1 MGPGKGHPV
10 GSAHDVPFFPMLKV
24 RRLRLNF
31 SPPRSGPP
39 IGPDWYDGAEL
50 IRVET
55 RDLGWFL
62 QVGPVG
68 GPGDGT
74 YRPISPGGL
83 GTRRRRLIRGPG
95 ALSPVPGSGRR
106 IQPGGRFS

>member
-1 MGPGKGHPV
+1 MM
-10 GSAHDVPFFPMLKV
+10 SPFFPMLKV

-55 RDLGWFL
+55 RDLGWFSKSVRL
-62 QVGPVG
+62 EDLVMERIAPSPPEASA
-68 GPGDGT
+68 PGVDG
-74 YRPISPGGL
+74 
-83 GTRRRRLIRGPG
+83 
-95 ALSPVPGSGRR
+95 
-106 IQPGGRFS
+106 